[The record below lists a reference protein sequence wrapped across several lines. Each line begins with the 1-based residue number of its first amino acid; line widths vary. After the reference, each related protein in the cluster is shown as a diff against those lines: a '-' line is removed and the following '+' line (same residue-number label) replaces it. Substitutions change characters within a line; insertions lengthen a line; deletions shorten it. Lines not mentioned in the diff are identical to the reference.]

1 MFAVIDCGT
10 TMTRIYIVDENSR
23 IVASGRKKVGVRDTS
38 ITGSRDKL
46 RDGVTQLFFEILEEN
61 HIPDRQVEFAIA
73 SGMITSE
80 VGLIEIPHLVAPVGL
95 HQLSQGILEV
105 EDQSVLPIRRP
116 VYFVRGVRNHYPENA
131 RAQDLRQVDFMRGEE
146 VQCIGIMQSRTLPY
160 PCNIVALSSH
170 TKVMYINQ
178 QAQIEAS
185 NTTISGQFYEAI
197 VNSTNIG
204 KSVIPVEG
212 EEAGGYSDQEL
223 MEVAIDCVRH
233 AGLGRTM
240 LMPRFLQVL
249 MKTNSHERQ
258 VFIDAAIA
266 ADDLNAF
273 REMREQGYDANY
285 YLLYGH
291 ESRCKMY
298 TYMLRREFGPELTVE
313 SIYDK
318 EELDRLTVTGSIAVA
333 LKQIEHKEAGKTQA
347 G

>member
-10 TMTRIYIVDENSR
+10 TMTRIYIVDENQQ
-23 IVASGRKKVGVRDTS
+23 IIASGRKKVGVRDTS
-38 ITGSRDKL
+38 ITGSRDTL
-46 RDGVTQLFFEILEEN
+46 RSGVTELFFEVLEEN
-61 HIPDRQVEFAIA
+61 RIPDKQVEFAIA

-95 HQLSQGILEV
+95 HQLSEGIQEV
-105 EDQSVLPIRRP
+105 NDPAVLPIRRP

-146 VQCIGIMQSRTLPY
+146 VQCIGIMRSRDLPY
-160 PCNIVALSSH
+160 PCNLVALSSH
-170 TKVMYINQ
+170 TKIMHINR

-185 NTTISGQFYEAI
+185 FTTISGQFYEAI

-204 KSVIPVEG
+204 KSIIPVEG
-212 EEAGGYSDQEL
+212 EEEGGYSDEEL
-223 MEVAIDCVRH
+223 IQVATDCVRH

-266 ADDLNAF
+266 ADDLNTF
-273 REMREQGYDANY
+273 REAREQGYGADY

-298 TYMLRREFGPELTVE
+298 TYMLRQEFGSHLTVE

-318 EELDRLTVTGSIAVA
+318 EELDQLTVTGSIAVA
-333 LKQIEHKEAGKTQA
+333 LKQIERKRGRSV
-347 G
+347 

>member
-10 TMTRIYIVDENSR
+10 TMTRIYIVDENSQ
-23 IVASGRKKVGVRDTS
+23 IIASGRTKVGVRDTS

-46 RDGVTQLFFEILEEN
+46 RNGVTQLFFEILEEH
-61 HIPDRQVEFAIA
+61 HIPDDQVEFAIA

-95 HQLSQGILEV
+95 YQLSQGIMEIN
-105 EDQSVLPIRRP
+105 DPSVLPIKRP
-116 VYFVRGVRNHYPENA
+116 VYFVRGVRNHYPEGA
-131 RAQDLRQVDFMRGEE
+131 RAHDLRQVDFMRGEE
-146 VQCIGIMQSRTLPY
+146 VQCIGIMNSRTLPY

-170 TKVMYINQ
+170 TKVMYINR

-204 KSVIPVEG
+204 KSIIPVEG
-212 EEAGGYSDQEL
+212 EEAGGYSDEEL
-223 MEVAIDCVRH
+223 MEIAVDCVRH

-273 REMREQGYDANY
+273 REMREQGYDSNY

-298 TYMLRREFGPELTVE
+298 TYMLRREFGAELTVE
-313 SIYDK
+313 SIFDK

-333 LKQIEHKEAGKTQA
+333 LKQIEAKRAGKV
-347 G
+347 

>member
-10 TMTRIYIVDENSR
+10 TMTRIYIVDQSKK
-23 IVASGRKKVGVRDTS
+23 IIASGRKKVGVRDTS
-38 ITGSRDKL
+38 ITGSRDTL
-46 RDGVTQLFFEILEEN
+46 RSGVTQLFFEILKEN
-61 HIPDRQVEFAIA
+61 GIPDGQVEFAIA

-95 HQLSQGILEV
+95 HQLSEGILEV
-105 EDQSVLPIRRP
+105 NDQSVLPLGRP
-116 VYFVRGVRNHYPENA
+116 VYFVRGVRNHYPDGA
-131 RAQDLRQVDFMRGEE
+131 RAQSLRQVDFMRGEE
-146 VQCIGIMQSRTLPY
+146 VQCIGIMNSRQLPY

-170 TKVMYINQ
+170 TKVMYINA

-212 EEAGGYSDQEL
+212 EEAGGYTEEEL
-223 MEVAIDCVRH
+223 IGVATDCVRH

-249 MKTNSHERQ
+249 MKTNSQERRT
-258 VFIDAAIA
+258 FIDAAIA

-273 REMREQGYDANY
+273 REMREQGYDADY

-298 TYMLRREFGPELTVE
+298 TYMLRREFGEKLTVE
-313 SIYDK
+313 CIFDK
-318 EELDRLTVTGSIAVA
+318 EELDQLTVTGSIAVA
-333 LKQIEHKEAGKTQA
+333 LQQIEAKKQTSQS
-347 G
+347 